1 MGTNRIGGDW
11 SAEAL
16 EAFRAAY
23 GQSLVNPAEHDIDQN
38 TGLPTE
44 VISTGSPWA
53 AHVGLWKYPSG
64 KGPEEDLKKPFNV
77 EDYMPEN
84 DDDAEEMTLEEARAL
99 LDELLDE
106 EEDNELDE
114 EVTNDLDEEDIIS
127 DEEIDALVEE
137 LLNSFDEEE

>member
-77 EDYMPEN
+77 EDYMPEK
-84 DDDAEEMTLEEARAL
+84 DDEEFDEDAEEMTLEEARAL
-99 LDELLDE
+99 LGELLDE
-106 EEDNELDE
+106 EENTDS
-114 EVTNDLDEEDIIS
+114 DEEDIIS

>member
-23 GQSLVNPAEHDIDQN
+23 GQSLVNPADHDIDQN

-64 KGPEEDLKKPFNV
+64 KGPEEDLKRPFNV
-77 EDYMPEN
+77 EDYMPEE
-84 DDDAEEMTLEEARAL
+84 DDEEFDEDTEEMTLEEARAL
-99 LDELLDE
+99 IDELLDE
-106 EEDNELDE
+106 EENTDS
-114 EVTNDLDEEDIIS
+114 DEEDIIS

-137 LLNSFDEEE
+137 LLNSFDEEEE